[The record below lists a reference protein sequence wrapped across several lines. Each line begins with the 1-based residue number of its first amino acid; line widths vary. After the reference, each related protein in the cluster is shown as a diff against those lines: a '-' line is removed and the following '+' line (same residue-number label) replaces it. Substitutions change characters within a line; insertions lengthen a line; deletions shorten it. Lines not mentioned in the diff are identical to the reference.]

1 MTKID
6 KKFQVNIIARNRR
19 ARYDYHIEDTWEAG
33 IKLKGMEVK
42 ALRAGNIS
50 LSESWIRISGNIALL
65 VKCSISPPKVHPWEN
80 YDPHRDRILLL
91 KKSQLRKI
99 GSALRRGLT
108 LIPLKIY
115 FNNRGLAK
123 VEIATA
129 KGKKLH
135 DKRKAIQERDNKR
148 YGH

>member
-1 MTKID
+1 MTKTD
-6 KKFQVNIIARNRR
+6 EKLQVNIIARNRR

-33 IKLKGMEVK
+33 IKLRGLEVK

-50 LSESWIRISGNIALL
+50 LSESWVRVSTNAVLL
-65 VKCSISPPKVHPWEN
+65 VKCSISPSKVHPWDD
-80 YDPHRDRILLL
+80 YDPHRDRVLLL
-91 KKSQLRKI
+91 KKSQIRKI
-99 GSALRRGLT
+99 RAQLKRGMT

-115 FNNRGLAK
+115 FNRRGLAK

-129 KGKKLH
+129 RGKKLH
-135 DKRKAIQERDNKR
+135 DKRKAIQERDSKR

>member
-1 MTKID
+1 MTKMD
-6 KKFQVNIIARNRR
+6 EKLQVNIIARNRR

-33 IKLKGMEVK
+33 IKLRGLEVK

-50 LSESWIRISGNIALL
+50 LSESWVRVTGNKVLL
-65 VKCSISPPKVHPWEN
+65 VKCSISPSKVNLWDK

-91 KKSQLRKI
+91 KKAQIRKMSEQLK
-99 GSALRRGLT
+99 RGMT
-108 LIPLKIY
+108 LIPLKVY
-115 FNNRGLAK
+115 FNSKGLAK

-129 KGKKLH
+129 KGKKMH
-135 DKRKAIQERDNKR
+135 DKRKSIQERDIKR

>member
-1 MTKID
+1 MTKTGE
-6 KKFQVNIIARNRR
+6 KLQVNIIARNRR

-33 IKLKGMEVK
+33 IKLRGLEVK

-50 LSESWIRISGNIALL
+50 LSESWVRVSANTVLL
-65 VKCSISPPKVHPWEN
+65 VNCSISPSKVHSWDA
-80 YDPHRDRILLL
+80 YDPHRDRVLLL
-91 KKSQLRKI
+91 KKTEIRKI
-99 GSALRRGLT
+99 RNQLKRGMT

-115 FNNRGLAK
+115 FNKRGLAK

-135 DKRKAIQERDNKR
+135 DKRKAIQERDSKR